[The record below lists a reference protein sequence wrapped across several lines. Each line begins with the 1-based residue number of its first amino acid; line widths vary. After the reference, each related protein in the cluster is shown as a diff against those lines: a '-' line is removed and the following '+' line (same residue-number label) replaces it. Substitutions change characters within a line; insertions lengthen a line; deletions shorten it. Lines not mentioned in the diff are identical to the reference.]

1 MYNIARLGILVAIAI
16 TIISNAIVLLI
27 KKLKRK

>member
-16 TIISNAIVLLI
+16 TIISKAIVWLM